1 MIYAIGPT
9 EATLLFQSIG
19 IKALIISEERELRRK
34 IDEISSEA
42 KIIFISEALK
52 AYVSEIKKKY
62 QDLTYPII
70 LLIPMDGELSSLGIE
85 KLKKDVE
92 RAIGMALI

>member
-9 EATLLFQSIG
+9 EVTLLFQSIG
-19 IKALIISEERELRRK
+19 IKALIISEEKELRRK

-52 AYVSEIKKKY
+52 AYVTDIKKKY
-62 QDLTYPII
+62 QDLAYPII
-70 LLIPMDGELSSLGIE
+70 LLIPMDGESSDIGIE

>member
-9 EATLLFQSIG
+9 ESTLLFQSIG
-19 IKALIISEERELRRK
+19 IRALIISEERELRHK
-34 IDEISSEA
+34 IDEISSDA

-62 QDLTYPII
+62 ADLTYPII
-70 LLIPMDGELSSLGIE
+70 LLIPMDGEDSDLGIE

>member
-9 EATLLFQSIG
+9 EVTLLFQSIG
-19 IKALIISEERELRRK
+19 IKALIISEEKELRRK

-52 AYVSEIKKKY
+52 AYVSDIKKKY
-62 QDLTYPII
+62 QDLAYPII
-70 LLIPMDGELSSLGIE
+70 LLIPMDGESSDIGIE
-85 KLKKDVE
+85 KLKK
-92 RAIGMALI
+92 M

>member
-9 EATLLFQSIG
+9 ETTLLFQSIG

-62 QDLTYPII
+62 QDETYPII
-70 LLIPMDGELSSLGIE
+70 LLIPMDGEASDLGIE

>member
-9 EATLLFQSIG
+9 ETVLLFQSIG
-19 IKALIISEERELRRK
+19 IKALIIEEERALRQT
-34 IDEISSEA
+34 IDQISSEA

-52 AYVSEIKKKY
+52 AYTTEIKKKY
-62 QDLTYPII
+62 EHLAYPII
-70 LLIPMDGELSSLGIE
+70 VLIPMDGNLSDIGLE

>member
-9 EATLLFQSIG
+9 DSVLLFQSIG
-19 IKALIISEERELRRK
+19 IKALIIEEEKELK
-34 IDEISSEA
+34 KTIDALSSDA
-42 KIIFISEALK
+42 KIIFVSESLK
-52 AYVSEIKKKY
+52 AYMSDISKKY
-62 QDLTYPII
+62 EHLAYPII
-70 LLIPMDGELSSLGIE
+70 VLIPMDGKDSDLGLE

>member
-9 EATLLFQSIG
+9 EVTLLFQSIG
-19 IKALIISEERELRRK
+19 IKALIISEEKELRRK

-52 AYVSEIKKKY
+52 AYVSDIKKKY
-62 QDLTYPII
+62 QDLAYPII
-70 LLIPMDGELSSLGIE
+70 LLIPMDGESSDIGIE

>member
-9 EATLLFQSIG
+9 EVTLLFQSIG
-19 IKALIISEERELRRK
+19 IKALIISEEKELRRK

-52 AYVSEIKKKY
+52 AYVTDIKKKY
-62 QDLTYPII
+62 QDLAYPII
-70 LLIPMDGELSSLGIE
+70 LLIPMDGELSDLGIE

>member
-9 EATLLFQSIG
+9 EVTLLFQSIG

-52 AYVSEIKKKY
+52 AYVTDIKKKY
-62 QDLTYPII
+62 QDLAYPII
-70 LLIPMDGELSSLGIE
+70 LLIPMDGELSDLGIE